1 LDDNDEELL
10 LEDEEELLALVVDEP
25 LEDEEELLEGLRFA
39 FTDVFFFFPF
49 LVVPLEDDLIVRC

>member
-39 FTDVFFFFPF
+39 FPDVFFFFPF